1 MILMSQEELISSIQG
16 VLAHL
21 WMIRT
26 FLKHADEIQD
36 DENMLEVPRTLF
48 DYIRATEPAYQRA
61 DWPDFFHRLNGKFNR
76 LRKANTYYQEN
87 FRTFSDHTNFQM
99 AANSLAACVGRLQE
113 LLTVAESLTSQSLP
127 PMDP

>member
-1 MILMSQEELISSIQG
+1 MNQDQLIASIQG

-61 DWPDFFHRLNGKFNR
+61 DWPDFFHRLNGKFSR
-76 LRKANTYYQEN
+76 LKKANLYYQEH
-87 FRTFSDHTNFQM
+87 FKT
-99 AANSLAACVGRLQE
+99 
-113 LLTVAESLTSQSLP
+113 
-127 PMDP
+127 

>member
-1 MILMSQEELISSIQG
+1 MNQDELIASFQG

-48 DYIRATEPAYQRA
+48 DY
-61 DWPDFFHRLNGKFNR
+61 FHRLNGKFSR
-76 LRKANTYYQEN
+76 LKKANIYYQEN
-87 FRTFSDHTNFQM
+87 FKTFSDHTNFQM
-99 AANSLAACVGRLQE
+99 AASSLAACVSRLQE
-113 LLTVAESLTSQSLP
+113 LLDLVDKLP
-127 PMDP
+127 QQPSSSSGPAI

>member
-1 MILMSQEELISSIQG
+1 MRQEELISSIQG

-48 DYIRATEPAYQRA
+48 DYIRATEPAYQVSSIVS
-61 DWPDFFHRLNGKFNR
+61 GKQT
-76 LRKANTYYQEN
+76 LIIRKTLG
-87 FRTFSDHTNFQM
+87 HFQIILI
-99 AANSLAACVGRLQE
+99 SKWLPIH
-113 LLTVAESLTSQSLP
+113 LLLVWLVCRNY
-127 PMDP
+127 

>member
-1 MILMSQEELISSIQG
+1 MNQDELIASFQG

-61 DWPDFFHRLNGKFNR
+61 DWADFFHRLKWQVQPF
-76 LRKANTYYQEN
+76 KK
-87 FRTFSDHTNFQM
+87 S
-99 AANSLAACVGRLQE
+99 
-113 LLTVAESLTSQSLP
+113 
-127 PMDP
+127 

>member
-1 MILMSQEELISSIQG
+1 MNLMNQDELIASFQG

-48 DYIRATEPAYQRA
+48 D
-61 DWPDFFHRLNGKFNR
+61 
-76 LRKANTYYQEN
+76 
-87 FRTFSDHTNFQM
+87 
-99 AANSLAACVGRLQE
+99 
-113 LLTVAESLTSQSLP
+113 
-127 PMDP
+127 